1 MLRMLTSGCVV
12 LMALGLVVDPAFV
25 AFADEGGLDEFFGY
39 KLGAYTTAADEEIER
54 LEKFHPLS
62 EPIGGFTE
70 VALKYS
76 DDYRL
81 QAVRLKMPTYN
92 KDGGMAGYQQIL
104 SKYRRYF
111 EWNISRYST
120 REGKRWVEKSE
131 RTGIKFRQGFGM
143 NQAIGCRNGNE
154 FFIEVKKLD
163 ERSAPTP
170 PWASKKTEP
179 ISTLFGVHIGATI
192 DEIELPRFELKT
204 PFASCQYGFTPKRQF
219 RQFDMYCFQIVNG
232 RVYKIIGAWQKPNKK
247 NRKWEL
253 DDDAIKAERAAVRDI
268 LKEKYKIHFAKRSQI
283 LYAGTGEDY
292 TFLSEFNVEYKTKG
306 SYKPKKYWVVGLSTD
321 ERRISADKRQ
331 KEKRVSEEK
340 LRKIQLDGID
350 AL

>member
-1 MLRMLTSGCVV
+1 
-12 LMALGLVVDPAFV
+12 MARKGFAFV
-25 AFADEGGLDEFFGY
+25 CSLFVFVAMAFVTFADEGGLEEFFGY
-39 KLGAYTTAADEEIER
+39 KLGAYTTASDEEVER

-62 EPIGGFTE
+62 EPIGGFSE

-81 QAVRLKMPTYN
+81 QAVRLQMPTYE
-92 KDGGMAGYQQIL
+92 KGGKMAGYEQIMA
-104 SKYRRYF
+104 KYRRYF
-111 EWNISRYST
+111 EWVISRYST
-120 REGKRWVEKSE
+120 KEGKRWVEKCE
-131 RTGIKFRQGFGM
+131 KIGIKFKQGIGT
-143 NQAIGCRNGNE
+143 NQIIDDSDGRK
-154 FFIEVKKLD
+154 FSISLKTLD

-170 PWASKKTEP
+170 PWATQKTVP
-179 ISTLFGVHIGATI
+179 ISTLFGVPIGATI
-192 DEIELPRFELKT
+192 DEIELPHFDLKT
-204 PFASCQYGFTPKRQF
+204 PFASCQHGFTPKKKF

-232 RVYKIIGAWQKPNKK
+232 RVHKIIGAWQKPNKK

-253 DDDAIKAERAAVRDI
+253 DDEAVKVERAAVRNI

-292 TFLSEFNVEYKTKG
+292 TFLSEFNYEYKTKD
-306 SYKPKKYWVVGLSTD
+306 SYKPKKYWAVGLSTD

-340 LRKIQLDGID
+340 ARKIRLDGID